1 MSRLVLALY
10 FISIVVL
17 PWTWFPPFPWL
28 HEHAQWSDA
37 VFAAAAISWLIE
49 RWGFRNWPRLEPFHL
64 GLACYFLF
72 ACLSLLFASPSPA
85 SALPKLVGIGE
96 LCTLAFI
103 TSDLASRPG
112 VSRGIGRAIAVSAL
126 VMAAAAAVGL
136 VLFYVGIGSQLI
148 GIYGELEPSEWY
160 ARVQAGTHNPNLLA
174 SFCIFAAAVVA
185 RRDSELPVGLRRIT
199 LAALWITVLV
209 TFSRGILGFALA
221 AAIRNATTPW
231 RRRIAVSAAVVFLL
245 LIVSATFWKPNL
257 DPTHPF
263 DIHVE
268 QVASTRFQAATSSLI
283 SLATHPVF
291 GTGLG
296 THPGAARGLPFD
308 AHLTPVNIAGTLGL
322 PALIAFAFLIAA
334 LWKRRS
340 RPTDLAI
347 WGGLAGLALDGLAQD
362 VEDFRHVW
370 VMIGLADCASQT
382 DRSNRETAKDTSV
395 RSLR

>member
-1 MSRLVLALY
+1 MLYFTSLVL
-10 FISIVVL
+10 L

-37 VFAAAAISWLIE
+37 VFAAAALAWLIE
-49 RWGFRNWPRLEPFHL
+49 RWRLGNWPRLTPAHA
-64 GLACYFLF
+64 GLASYFLF
-72 ACLSLLFASPSPA
+72 ACLSLLFASPYPA
-85 SALPKLVGIGE
+85 NGLPKLVGIGE

-103 TSDLASRPG
+103 TSDLARRPG

-126 VMAAAAAVGL
+126 VMTAAAAVGL
-136 VLFYVGIGSQLI
+136 VLFYFGVGSQLI
-148 GIYGELEPSEWY
+148 GIYGELEPSSWY

-174 SFCIFAAAVVA
+174 SFCIFASAVVA
-185 RRDSELPVGLRRIT
+185 RRDSELPVALRRIT
-199 LAALWITVLV
+199 LAALWITVLF

-231 RRRIAVSAAVVFLL
+231 RRRIAGSAAVVFLL

-263 DIHVE
+263 DTHVE
-268 QVASTRFQAATSSLI
+268 QVASTRFQAATSSLL
-283 SLATHPVF
+283 SLAAHPIF

-296 THPGAARGLPFD
+296 THPGVARGLPFD

-334 LWKRRS
+334 LWMRRS
-340 RPTDLAI
+340 RPTDLSI

-362 VEDFRHVW
+362 IEDFRHLW
-370 VMIGLADCASQT
+370 VAIGLADADREAHHEAPT
-382 DRSNRETAKDTSV
+382 DSTRIH
-395 RSLR
+395 

>member
-1 MSRLVLALY
+1 VLILYFTSLVL
-10 FISIVVL
+10 L

-37 VFAAAAISWLIE
+37 VFAATAIAWLIE
-49 RWGFRNWPRLEPFHL
+49 RWHLGEWPRFQTVHAA
-64 GLACYFLF
+64 LALYFLF
-72 ACLSLLFASPSPA
+72 ASLSLLSASPHPA
-85 SALPKLVGIGE
+85 SGLPKLVGIGE

-103 TSDLASRPG
+103 TSDLVSRPG

-136 VLFYVGIGSQLI
+136 VLFYFGIGSQLI
-148 GIYGELEPSEWY
+148 GIYGELEPSQWY

-185 RRDSELPVGLRRIT
+185 RRDSELPVALRRIT

-231 RRRIAVSAAVVFLL
+231 RRRITVSAAVVCMLV
-245 LIVSATFWKPNL
+245 IVSATFWKPNL

-283 SLATHPVF
+283 SLATHPMF

-296 THPGAARGLPFD
+296 THPGVARGLPFD

-334 LWKRRS
+334 LWMRRS

-370 VMIGLADCASQT
+370 VMIGLADENSRGHDQS
-382 DRSNRETAKDTSV
+382 DRA
-395 RSLR
+395 

>member
-1 MSRLVLALY
+1 MLGLYCFSLVL
-10 FISIVVL
+10 L

-49 RWGFRNWPRLEPFHL
+49 RWRFGNWPRLEPVHL

-72 ACLSLLFASPSPA
+72 SCLSLFFASPHPA
-85 SALPKLVGIGE
+85 SGLAKLVGIGE

-112 VSRGIGRAIAVSAL
+112 VSRGIGRAIVVSAL
-126 VMAAAAAVGL
+126 LTALAAVTGL
-136 VLFYVGIGSQLI
+136 VLFYVGTGSQLI
-148 GIYGELEPSEWY
+148 GIYGELEPSPWY

-185 RRDSELPVGLRRIT
+185 RRDSELPVALRRIT
-199 LAALWITVLV
+199 LGALWITMLV

-231 RRRIAVSAAVVFLL
+231 RRRIAVSAAAVFLL

-257 DPTHPF
+257 DPIHPF
-263 DIHVE
+263 DTHIE

-283 SLATHPVF
+283 SLTTHPVF

-296 THPGAARGLPFD
+296 THPGLARGLPFD

-322 PALIAFAFLIAA
+322 PALIAFAFLVASH
-334 LWKRRS
+334 WKRRS

-370 VMIGLADCASQT
+370 VMIGLADAKSRMHDQS
-382 DRSNRETAKDTSV
+382 DRA
-395 RSLR
+395 